1 MQLLSEKSEVVNP
14 QDAEIMN
21 IYDMGR
27 AGISILENCV
37 IRKNFAIAELKAM
50 LYNVQL
56 DMVHD
61 EDAHSSDTC
70 KKCMIESL
78 LLKEV

>member
-1 MQLLSEKSEVVNP
+1 MRLLSEKAEVVSP

-37 IRKNFAIAELKAM
+37 IRKSFAIAELKAM
-50 LYNVQL
+50 LYSVQL

-61 EDAHSSDTC
+61 EAPHSGDTC
-70 KKCMIESL
+70 RKCIIETL